1 MRFKKFNDI
10 ENIRHAKVEEKP
22 IKNYTGNINEIDCPT
37 PSKNTSAATKKEMIE
52 MQGMFKQ
59 RNKAIEQSVKNHDP
73 KSQYAIEKYL
83 KDNNLELNK
92 NDTDK
97 IAETGAAI
105 AKKLKNKFERARP
118 YQVAEATGMTFN
130 IMPLESDSM
139 KTPAYPSGHS
149 LQSRLIGE
157 YYAEKYPDHRE
168 GLIDAADEC
177 GMGRVYAGWH
187 YPSDHNASVK
197 LAKEVYPKINLNR
210 KSLKESIIDIPRKT
224 YARGVF
230 DKADTPN
237 PVLKPSVKKM
247 ALDGIKTFEK
257 FGKVVKYTLI
267 GSILTKQ
274 YRADA
279 DLDINILFDIPGSK
293 AEQEKVH
300 DEIREYQGQI
310 NGKNIPGT
318 EHPINYFSIIDP
330 VTFNKARDMADGTF
344 DIDTNKWIKKPE
356 PGTFEPEKYVTDFQK
371 RVSEIDVVKGEL
383 VRDMIDYEEL
393 KDLTNADI
401 ENLSGLVSK
410 KLAEIKDSINTLIDI
425 GDKTI
430 ADRKD
435 AFSIDMSPDEIR
447 KFGVK
452 NRLPKNVIYKMLE
465 KYHYLKFFKK
475 LKEIMEDGKIT
486 PSELK
491 SLSNIKEAK
500 GRSIAFTFGRFN
512 PPTIGHEKLINKVV
526 QQRTDDYR
534 IYLSKSEDTSK
545 NPLNA
550 RVKLA
555 TMKQMFPRHARSIM
569 LNPSNMILDIAT
581 ELYKKG
587 YSNVT
592 FVAGSDRVREF
603 DTILKKYNGV
613 KSRHGLYD
621 FDSINVA
628 SAGER
633 DPDADGATGMSAS
646 KMRAAAKDKDFNTF
660 KKGLPSGFANSKN
673 AQDLFRNVRKGMMLA
688 ASYEVGELKFKPF
701 VTASTLE
708 ELNKMTLRDKYI
720 SEHLYDVGDIVDD
733 VETNVTGVIIRRG
746 TNYVTLEDEDMKL
759 HKCWLYNIMETPV
772 YPVKLEERS
781 MKLKEKRKNQY
792 DKETDQPKKYVAGLS
807 DKDKKAHDKHLDK
820 QGKKSD
826 SDKSAYVQSPADKK
840 AKTKTSKHTKRFKQ
854 MYGELKTK
862 NEREPQHRGNEFN
875 DTGMPESYDIGH
887 DYAKYTS
894 SITPGEKHYKQTF
907 QGTSYTP
914 SKHSDNLININA
926 EKDKEMNK
934 KVELKDIE
942 EWATKEETINKY
954 KERYGEEW
962 QSKIEET
969 YNKMFNKVIDTNT
982 NMQEGRMKDIA
993 IDLMSKEK
1001 GGLDAEEFERKYRK
1015 SKAEMRKELGAS
1027 EGFKMSFK
1035 EFAEDVNE
1043 WGVLPS
1049 TITEAQY
1056 QGKTVTLNKPVR
1068 GGTKKFYVYVKN
1080 EKGNIIKLGFGDP
1093 NMEIKADNP
1102 ARRRS
1107 FRARHNCDNPGPKW
1121 KARYWSCKKW

>member
-1 MRFKKFNDI
+1 
-10 ENIRHAKVEEKP
+10 
-22 IKNYTGNINEIDCPT
+22 
-37 PSKNTSAATKKEMIE
+37 
-52 MQGMFKQ
+52 
-59 RNKAIEQSVKNHDP
+59 
-73 KSQYAIEKYL
+73 
-83 KDNNLELNK
+83 
-92 NDTDK
+92 
-97 IAETGAAI
+97 
-105 AKKLKNKFERARP
+105 
-118 YQVAEATGMTFN
+118 
-130 IMPLESDSM
+130 M
-139 KTPAYPSGHS
+139 KTFLEA
-149 LQSRLIGE
+149 
-157 YYAEKYPDHRE
+157 
-168 GLIDAADEC
+168 
-177 GMGRVYAGWH
+177 V
-187 YPSDHNASVK
+187 
-197 LAKEVYPKINLNR
+197 
-210 KSLKESIIDIPRKT
+210 IDIPRRT
-224 YARGVF
+224 YAKGVF
-230 DKADTPN
+230 DDADTNN
-237 PVLKPSVKKM
+237 PKIKDSVKSLIDKQ
-247 ALDGIKTFEK
+247 IEEFETEYP
-257 FGKVVKYTLI
+257 VVKIGLI
-267 GSILTKQ
+267 GSILTKR
-274 YRADA
+274 YREDA
-279 DLDINILFDIPGSK
+279 DLDINVLFDVPK
-293 AEQEKVH
+293 DKRE
-300 DEIREYQGQI
+300 DERLRLSQKYLSAKNPNNIQG
-310 NGKNIPGT
+310 KLIPGT
-318 EHPINYFSIIDP
+318 KHPINFYFITDMK
-330 VTFNKARDMADGTF
+330 TYQDQEKKADAVFDIEDNEFIKRPEEFTF
-344 DIDTNKWIKKPE
+344 DPSMYVKD
-356 PGTFEPEKYVTDFQK
+356 FERKVQ
-371 RVSEIDVVKGEL
+371 EIDVVKGEL
-383 VRDMIDYEEL
+383 KRDVIDYREL
-393 KDLTNADI
+393 EGLTNDDVLNLQDKINTKLDEI
-401 ENLSGLVSK
+401 E
-410 KLAEIKDSINTLIDI
+410 DSIRDIIKI
-425 GDKTI
+425 GDGV
-430 ADRKD
+430 D
-435 AFSIDMSPDEIR
+435 AERRAAFDKDMSPDEIR
-447 KFGVK
+447 KYGIK
-452 NRLPKNVIYKMLE
+452 NRLPKAVVYKMLE
-465 KYHYLKFFKK
+465 KYHYLKFYKK
-475 LKEIMEDGKIT
+475 CKKILDDGKVSDKEIDDLEMH
-486 PSELK
+486 
-491 SLSNIKEAK
+491 EARRK
-500 GRSIAFTFGRFN
+500 TLAFTFGRFN
-512 PPTIGHEKLINKVV
+512 PPTIGHEKLINKVASV
-526 QQRTDDYR
+526 RADDYR
-534 IYLSKSEDTSK
+534 IYLSRSEDAKK
-545 NPLNA
+545 NPLSA
-550 RVKLA
+550 RDKLA
-555 TMKQMFPRHARSIM
+555 IMKQMFPRHARSIM

>member
-1 MRFKKFNDI
+1 
-10 ENIRHAKVEEKP
+10 
-22 IKNYTGNINEIDCPT
+22 
-37 PSKNTSAATKKEMIE
+37 
-52 MQGMFKQ
+52 
-59 RNKAIEQSVKNHDP
+59 
-73 KSQYAIEKYL
+73 
-83 KDNNLELNK
+83 
-92 NDTDK
+92 
-97 IAETGAAI
+97 
-105 AKKLKNKFERARP
+105 
-118 YQVAEATGMTFN
+118 
-130 IMPLESDSM
+130 M
-139 KTPAYPSGHS
+139 KTF
-149 LQSRLIGE
+149 
-157 YYAEKYPDHRE
+157 
-168 GLIDAADEC
+168 
-177 GMGRVYAGWH
+177 
-187 YPSDHNASVK
+187 
-197 LAKEVYPKINLNR
+197 
-210 KSLKESIIDIPRKT
+210 KESIIDIPRNT
-224 YARGVF
+224 YAKGVF
-230 DKADTPN
+230 DKADTKDPII
-237 PVLKPSVKKM
+237 KPSVI
-247 ALDGIKTFEK
+247 ALINKQLEMFEEEYP
-257 FGKVVKYTLI
+257 VVKVGLI
-267 GSILTKQ
+267 GSILTKR
-274 YRADA
+274 YREDA
-279 DLDINILFDIPGSK
+279 DLDLNVLFDVPK
-293 AEQEKVH
+293 EK
-300 DEIREYQGQI
+300 REEERLRLSQKYLSAKNPDSIQG
-310 NGKNIPGT
+310 KLIPGT
-318 EHPINYFSIIDP
+318 KHPINYYFITDMKTYIDQEKKADA
-330 VTFNKARDMADGTF
+330 VFDIESNKFIKRPDDFTF
-344 DIDTNKWIKKPE
+344 DKSMYMKD
-356 PGTFEPEKYVTDFQK
+356 FERKVQ
-371 RVSEIDVVKGEL
+371 EIDVVKGEL
-383 VRDMIDYEEL
+383 KRDIIDYREL
-393 KDLTNADI
+393 EGLTSDDVLNLQELINEKLDEI
-401 ENLSGLVSK
+401 E
-410 KLAEIKDSINTLIDI
+410 DSIRDIIKI
-425 GDKTI
+425 GDGVD
-430 ADRKD
+430 ADRRA
-435 AFSIDMSPDEIR
+435 AFDKDMSPDEIR
-447 KFGVK
+447 QYGIK

-465 KYHYLKFFKK
+465 KYHYLKFYKK
-475 LKEIMEDGKIT
+475 CKKILDDGQVTDKEIDDLEMH
-486 PSELK
+486 
-491 SLSNIKEAK
+491 EARRK
-500 GRSIAFTFGRFN
+500 TMAFTFGRFN
-512 PPTIGHEKLINKVV
+512 PPTIGHEKLINKVASI
-526 QQRTDDYR
+526 RADDYR
-534 IYLSKSEDTSK
+534 IYLSRSEDPKK
-545 NPLNA
+545 NPLSA
-550 RVKLA
+550 REKLSV
-555 TMKQMFPRHARSIM
+555 MKQMFPRHARSIM

>member
-1 MRFKKFNDI
+1 MKFKDFTDI
-10 ENIRHAKVEEKP
+10 ENLRHAKVEEKP
-22 IKNYTGNINEIDCPT
+22 IKNYTGNIDELSCSK
-37 PSKNTSAATKKEMIE
+37 PSTNTSKATKAEMTA

-59 RNKAIEQSVKNHDP
+59 RNEAIEQSVKNHDP
-73 KSQYAIEKYL
+73 KSEYAIEKYL
-83 KDNNLELNK
+83 KENNLDIDNNN
-92 NDTDK
+92 TDK

-105 AKKLKNKFERARP
+105 ARKFKNKFERARP
-118 YQVAEATGMTFN
+118 YHLADSMKLDFN
-130 IMPLESDSM
+130 SMPLVSDSM

-157 YYAEKYPDHRE
+157 YYAEKYPEHRE

-187 YPSDHNASVK
+187 YPSDHKAGVK
-197 LAKEVYPKINLNR
+197 MAQEIYPKINLNR
-210 KSLKESIIDIPRKT
+210 KSFSESIIDIPRKT
-224 YARGVF
+224 YAPGVF
-230 DKADTPN
+230 TKADTPN
-237 PVLKPSVKKM
+237 PELKPSVKKM
-247 ALDGIKTFEK
+247 VLDGIKTFEK

-279 DLDINILFDIPGSK
+279 DLDVNILFDIPGSK

-344 DIDTNKWIKKPE
+344 DIDSNKWIKKPE

-393 KDLTNADI
+393 KDLTSSDI
-401 ENLSGLVSK
+401 DNLSSLVSK
-410 KLAEIKDSINTLIDI
+410 KLDEIKDSINTLIDI

-430 ADRKD
+430 NDRKD
-435 AFSIDMSPDEIR
+435 AFSKDMSPDEIR